1 LQNTLQNTLLEEA
14 AITVL
19 GEKLRLLPQKAI
31 YWESKKTLLISDNHF
46 GKTST
51 FLQHGVLIPQRNT
64 EDDLERISALLEI
77 TEAERI
83 VFLGDFF
90 HARAGKSE
98 KVLNSIKEWR
108 ESHKNIKLLLIRGN
122 HDNMAGDPPGYLE
135 IECCNEPCMEEPFVY
150 RHNPEASDNGYVI
163 AGHVHPS
170 VKLRG
175 KGRQAVRLPCFY
187 FTRQYCIMP
196 AFGSFTG
203 MFTVAPGRADRVF
216 VIAEEK
222 VIDINPNK

>member
-1 LQNTLQNTLLEEA
+1 MQNTLLEEA
-14 AITVL
+14 EITVC
-19 GEKLRLLPQKAI
+19 GEKLRLMPQKAI
-31 YWESKKTLLISDNHF
+31 YWEKKKTLLISDNHF

-51 FLQHGVLIPQRNT
+51 FLQHGVLIPQQNT
-64 EDDLERISALLEI
+64 EDDLSRITELIEI
-77 TEAERI
+77 TGAERI

-90 HARAGKSE
+90 HARAGKTD
-98 KVLNSIKEWR
+98 KVLGSIKEWR
-108 ESHKNIKLLLIRGN
+108 ESHKSINLLLIRGN

-175 KGRQAVRLPCFY
+175 KGKQSVRLACFY
-187 FTRQYCIMP
+187 FTKKYCIMP

-203 MFTVAPGRADRVF
+203 MFTVAPERGERVY
-216 VIAEEK
+216 VIAGDK
-222 VIDINPNK
+222 VIYANSN